1 MKQAGRHGKFA
12 WVAIAVALVTVPSLS
27 APCLAQTASAQIKA
41 ETTQLR
47 QLLTALKL
55 SDNETSSLT
64 AQLNLID
71 QAAQSGNLYF
81 GINVLQRG
89 WVELN
94 TNEYAKSKAEVEKQ
108 GLAAFE
114 SEWLRLGQE
123 LDAKRRQL
131 VSNAAMPAAVQVLIE
146 SSLTQVQPYYQSGR
160 LYGRN
165 TTIGA
170 GLYYLG
176 RAPANLDFA
185 LFCQHLKFPQ
195 SRAAPRLRNLDEQ
208 LEELE
213 AATIKGFQ
221 DPANES
227 KQSTFIQINS
237 TLKMARELNAE
248 QRYAGAL
255 KCYLDA
261 LLEFRAVNAAVPDLE
276 ARETLKK
283 EAAGLRDRLVAAKS
297 DQSIGVLYAEMALA
311 AKSDAGLRRAAVIV
325 AQILPDYLK
334 LQGELKR

>member
-1 MKQAGRHGKFA
+1 METLLKASIGTLIA
-12 WVAIAVALVTVPSLS
+12 LAIGLS
-27 APCLAQTASAQIKA
+27 HFTSVRAQTASEQIRGEGA
-41 ETTQLR
+41 RLR
-47 QLLTALKL
+47 RLLAALKL
-55 SDNETSSLT
+55 SDNETFSLT

-71 QAAQSGNLYF
+71 EAAQSGNLYF

-114 SEWLRLGQE
+114 SEWLRVGQE

-131 VSNAAMPAAVQVLIE
+131 VPNARVPAAVQALIE

-170 GLYYLG
+170 GLYYIG

-185 LFCQHLKFPQ
+185 LFCQRLKFPQ
-195 SRAAPRLRNLDEQ
+195 SKAAPRLRSLDEQ
-208 LEELE
+208 LEALE
-213 AATIKGFQ
+213 SAAIKGFQ

-248 QRYAGAL
+248 KRYAGAL

-261 LLEFRAVNAAVPDLE
+261 LLELRAVNATVPDLE
-276 ARETLKK
+276 ARESLKK
-283 EAAGLRDRLVAAKS
+283 EAAGFRDRLVAAKS

-325 AQILPDYLK
+325 AQILPGYLK
-334 LQGELKR
+334 LQGEMKQ